1 MSQVDKLNYL
11 PMILWFVIF
20 LAFFYFMIFSFILP
34 LIFSSLS
41 VRFLFFDN
49 LLKNLLAILKH
60 YYVYFFSI
68 NKPVFNK
75 FLLNFVKKGM
85 IIKYNS
91 LKNKNI

>member
-20 LAFFYFMIFSFILP
+20 LVVFYFMIFSFILP

-49 LLKNLLAILKH
+49 LLKNLMFSLKH

-68 NKPVFNK
+68 FKPVFIK
-75 FLLNFVKKGM
+75 FLLNFVKKGFVL
-85 IIKYNS
+85 KFS
-91 LKNKNI
+91 LLKNKSF